1 MDEKK
6 VSLTS
11 LQESYLKKIDSLKE
25 GSSSYNDLLS
35 YVLEHGDNYIAHRA
49 RNEARAFDESWIEA
63 ISEGLE
69 GIDHIIAAPR
79 TFIKE
84 QREVVL
90 AALAKRVSAASVT
103 HLASHSQFIHGF
115 DEDGNVV
122 PEKILGIDS
131 DEDYQTY
138 ENRFVM
144 SLILKLS
151 IFVENRARYIKEHGD
166 TRNSNVLVM
175 HSKVT
180 IDGKTYEI
188 DNRIRLS
195 EPSDDEGMKETNDEM
210 LAKVETMSNR
220 VIYYLS
226 CPFMKKMKG
235 AKIVH
240 NPINMTNLLE
250 KNPDYKKCVKL
261 WRFIDSYNKL
271 GIEYNIVERNEE
283 FSKEY
288 MDEVASMMVNNILT
302 LTAHQV
308 DAINIP
314 QGKGDVTKRIVPKTL
329 LNLDDIAFMDGKF
342 QYTQFPEIKE
352 KWEQEKEE
360 AQAKFKKDHPLQAP
374 SIEEVRALKAIEKA
388 ERQEEIIYARDIH
401 IRQEGLRDRWSRAE
415 DRSQIDRYRRF
426 NSFLEAEQKRLD
438 EIEAKDA
445 SIREEEKRSFVEKL
459 NKESEMYED
468 SLMSEMRK
476 IIEDEADRDR
486 GIEDAAS
493 SYQSAPLPKEY
504 QNGYGGFPGSD
515 APFYGGY
522 GYGSNAIPGGGYPG
536 NEGGYGPGYGPGSG
550 YGGSG
555 SGFGT
560 GYPGSGNDYGSYP
573 GSGYGGA
580 QPQYA
585 SETTPLEEEAVYEAL
600 SEATPNDAIEGEAT
614 EELTRLVHW
623 AQRMAKMAVEKV
635 RSGEYKKEENVVSH
649 NPDGSTTYRIQ
660 MENIKR

>member
-1 MDEKK
+1 
-6 VSLTS
+6 
-11 LQESYLKKIDSLKE
+11 
-25 GSSSYNDLLS
+25 
-35 YVLEHGDNYIAHRA
+35 
-49 RNEARAFDESWIEA
+49 
-63 ISEGLE
+63 
-69 GIDHIIAAPR
+69 
-79 TFIKE
+79 
-84 QREVVL
+84 
-90 AALAKRVSAASVT
+90 
-103 HLASHSQFIHGF
+103 
-115 DEDGNVV
+115 
-122 PEKILGIDS
+122 
-131 DEDYQTY
+131 
-138 ENRFVM
+138 M

-476 IIEDEADRDR
+476 IRPRHRRCGLLLSKRPSPERIPEWLWR
-486 GIEDAAS
+486 
-493 SYQSAPLPKEY
+493 LPRKRR
-504 QNGYGGFPGSD
+504 PV
-515 APFYGGY
+515 
-522 GYGSNAIPGGGYPG
+522 
-536 NEGGYGPGYGPGSG
+536 
-550 YGGSG
+550 
-555 SGFGT
+555 
-560 GYPGSGNDYGSYP
+560 
-573 GSGYGGA
+573 
-580 QPQYA
+580 
-585 SETTPLEEEAVYEAL
+585 LR
-600 SEATPNDAIEGEAT
+600 
-614 EELTRLVHW
+614 RLW
-623 AQRMAKMAVEKV
+623 LWQ
-635 RSGEYKKEENVVSH
+635 
-649 NPDGSTTYRIQ
+649 
-660 MENIKR
+660 